1 MILSADFQQTSYTTI
16 YMRVL
21 VVEDEHRIAAAVKK
35 GLEQERYAVDLA
47 YSGTVGLD
55 LAVDQEYDVIILDR
69 MLPEMDGLTICRQ
82 LREQENHTPIL
93 LLTAKGQTSDRV
105 EGLNAGADDYLPKPF
120 AFEELVARVRAL
132 SRRSKQAASVVLK
145 AGTLM
150 LDTTAFAVSRSGKTI
165 SLSSKEFSLLEYLL
179 RHQRIVLTKE
189 QIIAHVWDYDADVLN
204 NTIEVYIKNLR
215 HKIDRPFPK
224 EEPLIKTVRG
234 FGYKIEG

>member
-1 MILSADFQQTSYTTI
+1 
-16 YMRVL
+16 MRIL
-21 VVEDEHRIAAAVKK
+21 VVEDEHRIAAAIKK

-47 YSGTVGLD
+47 YSGTEGLD

-82 LREQENHTPIL
+82 LRKQDNHTPIL

-132 SRRSKQAASVVLK
+132 SRRNTRATSVVLK
-145 AGTLM
+145 AGSLT
-150 LDTTAFAVSRSGKTI
+150 LDTIAFTVSRSNKSI
-165 SLSSKEFSLLEYLL
+165 LLSSKEFSLLEYLL
-179 RHQRIVLTKE
+179 RHQRVVLTKE
-189 QIIAHVWDYDADVLN
+189 QIIAHVWDYDADVLH
-204 NTIEVYIKNLR
+204 NTVEVYIKNLR
-215 HKIDRPFPK
+215 QKIDRPFPK
-224 EEPLIKTVRG
+224 EAPLIKTVRG